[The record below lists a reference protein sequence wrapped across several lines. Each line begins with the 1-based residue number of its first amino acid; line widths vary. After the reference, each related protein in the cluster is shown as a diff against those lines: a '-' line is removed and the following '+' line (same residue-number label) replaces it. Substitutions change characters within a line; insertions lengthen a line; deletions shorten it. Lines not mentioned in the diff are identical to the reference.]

1 MQSTSELLHYECTC
15 EKFSLSTSLL
25 DNNNNIVILV
35 FNEFFHEKWFKKLNS
50 LSSLVVT
57 RHIFPWKWLKK
68 TNSLSSLAVTMNPLS
83 SLVVTITLCKK
94 WMWFHEFLKKHLTT
108 LWDIGNCTLKNLL
121 NTKMTMY
128 FSKFYGKVG
137 VISWFLFHL
146 IWKNYV
152 LYWDFD
158 LKSWIVDCFTKEKH
172 HKTTFPVKIS
182 V

>member
-1 MQSTSELLHYECTC
+1 MSAKHEWIITLRVHMWE
-15 EKFSLSTSLL
+15 
-25 DNNNNIVILV
+25 ILV

-50 LSSLVVT
+50 FSSLVVT

-128 FSKFYGKVG
+128 FSKFYGKYLG
-137 VISWFLFHL
+137 FFSISFEKIMFYTEILTWKVELWIFSL
-146 IWKNYV
+146 IS
-152 LYWDFD
+152 L
-158 LKSWIVDCFTKEKH
+158 EKKQ
-172 HKTTFPVKIS
+172 HK
-182 V
+182 

>member
-1 MQSTSELLHYECTC
+1 MSAKHEWIITLRVHMWE
-15 EKFSLSTSLL
+15 
-25 DNNNNIVILV
+25 ILV

-50 LSSLVVT
+50 LSSIVVT

-158 LKSWIVDCFTKEKH
+158 LKSWIVDFFTRFFHNIKRLS
-172 HKTTFPVKIS
+172 FRMFLFQRCL
-182 V
+182 